1 MSVGEKWE
9 VAETVYRYALGIDT
23 RDWPLYRAIFTDEIA
38 VDFSSY
44 NGQPG
49 ARMSADV
56 WVHRLQ
62 RQFTGLAATQHTMT
76 NPMVDFVDADHARCR
91 MYMQAHHVLDPND
104 DDPSDEASWYTI
116 GGYYDDVL
124 IRESGAWR
132 IAAVTLNV
140 LWQRGDASI
149 MAKARAS

>member
-1 MSVGEKWE
+1 MSAAEKSD

-23 RDWPLYRAIFTDEIA
+23 RDWPLYRSIFTDEIA
-38 VDFSSY
+38 IDFFSY

-49 ARMSADV
+49 VRMSADV
-56 WVHRLQ
+56 WVQRLQ
-62 RQFTGLAATQHTMT
+62 KQFTGLAATQHTMT
-76 NPMVDFVDADHARCR
+76 NPMVDFIDADHARCR

-104 DDPSDEASWYTI
+104 AASWYTI

-124 IRESGAWR
+124 IRESGTWQ

-140 LWQRGDASI
+140 LWQRGDESI
-149 MAKARAS
+149 MVKARGA

>member
-1 MSVGEKWE
+1 VNATEKGD
-9 VAETVYRYALGIDT
+9 VAETVYCYALGIDT
-23 RDWPLYRAIFTDEIA
+23 RDWPLYRSIFTDEIA
-38 VDFSSY
+38 IDFSSY
-44 NGQPG
+44 NNQPG
-49 ARMSADV
+49 ARISADV
-56 WVHRLQ
+56 WVQRLQ
-62 RQFTGLAATQHTMT
+62 RQFTRLKATQHTMS

-104 DDPSDEASWYTI
+104 DTSWYTI

-124 IRESGAWR
+124 IREGDAWR

-149 MAKARAS
+149 MVKARAA

>member
-1 MSVGEKWE
+1 MSAAEKSD
-9 VAETVYRYALGIDT
+9 VTETVYRYALGIDT
-23 RDWPLYRAIFTDEIA
+23 RDWPLYRTIFTDEIA
-38 VDFSSY
+38 IDFSSY

-56 WVHRLQ
+56 WVQRLQ
-62 RQFTGLAATQHTMT
+62 KQFTGLAATQHTMT
-76 NPMVDFVDADHARCR
+76 NPLIDFIDADHARCR

-104 DDPSDEASWYTI
+104 PASWYTI

-124 IRESGAWR
+124 IRESGTWH

-149 MAKARAS
+149 MVKARAA

>member
-1 MSVGEKWE
+1 VSVAEKWD

-23 RDWPLYRAIFTDEIA
+23 RDWPLYRSIFTEEIA
-38 VDFSSY
+38 IDFSSY

-49 ARMSADV
+49 ARMPADA
-56 WVHRLQ
+56 WVQRLQ
-62 RQFTGLAATQHTMT
+62 RQFTGLEATQHTMS
-76 NPMVDFVDADHARCR
+76 NPMVDFIDADHARCR
-91 MYMQAHHVLDPND
+91 MYMQAHHVLDPKD
-104 DDPSDEASWYTI
+104 TDSWYTI

-124 IRESGAWR
+124 IRERAAWR

-149 MAKARAS
+149 MVKARATQALP